1 MSPPPVEAWEGLRR
15 VRGPVVAG
23 AASGGEQGRALACE
37 LRSDY

>member
-1 MSPPPVEAWEGLRR
+1 MSPPPVEAMDVLRR

-23 AASGGEQGRALACE
+23 ASGGEEARALACE

>member
-1 MSPPPVEAWEGLRR
+1 MSPPPVEAWDVLRR

-23 AASGGEQGRALACE
+23 ASGGEEGRTLACE

>member
-1 MSPPPVEAWEGLRR
+1 MSPPPVEAWEVLSR

-23 AASGGEQGRALACE
+23 ASGGEDARALACE